1 MIIYLKAW
9 IRNFIVFIKPKN
21 GLFLSKFCIDLLI
34 IINTDLLEIFND
46 NTERFQVSIDKIMW
60 RLSLIL
66 GNFLDS
72 ASYIDRQLQ
81 HQLECPEIWI
91 SLLKA
96 Q

>member
-46 NTERFQVSIDKIMW
+46 NTERFQVSIDKIM
-60 RLSLIL
+60 
-66 GNFLDS
+66 
-72 ASYIDRQLQ
+72 
-81 HQLECPEIWI
+81 
-91 SLLKA
+91 
-96 Q
+96 